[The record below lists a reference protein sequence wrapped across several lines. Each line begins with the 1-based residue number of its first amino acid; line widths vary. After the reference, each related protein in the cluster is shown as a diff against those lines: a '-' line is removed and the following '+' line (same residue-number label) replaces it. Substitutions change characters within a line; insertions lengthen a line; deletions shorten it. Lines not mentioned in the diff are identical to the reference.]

1 MKRTLNRLLSL
12 ILTAAL
18 FVSVVPT
25 QAFAV
30 EETEVYLPEI
40 EIGSDILDYDVFYL
54 ATAAASVEEGGN
66 HAYLLRVGRGGP
78 ADSESSVLVKI
89 ADMTAK
95 YGEDYVVRVRDER
108 TKVDNPEDNFSLME
122 MIEDSDFE
130 QKPISDSDEFAEM
143 IQDDPD
149 AQAAYREGVETAME
163 FLEEASGL
171 SDKYDGEDPYAGA
184 LEALYGTQ
192 AYPVEDEDT
201 EHLLDGDAEPAE
213 SDAGEYAEGA
223 GSLEAEIEA
232 VPDWEN
238 GPIPA
243 NGDGETLTIGGS
255 AEADTDPLRRAVN
268 FFTGRDAAPQRLTAE
283 GDMFQDL
290 QAIANVMTNVVVGA
304 SVTLTF
310 APGETEKYLE
320 ILPKDNRTGDGDRM
334 FYVILGAPGG
344 RTTNSAASTCAF
356 TIVDDEEAEP
366 AVVSFS
372 DTVYH
377 ADSESVTVTVE
388 RSGTMNTV
396 ISAKVVTTGE
406 GTARAGRDYSEV
418 DAELVFPF
426 GVNHLTLDIPVR
438 TDYLTGEGSFGL
450 ALEPTAGCVTG
461 ENDTAAVYLDG
472 SYTDKASL
480 YAAQSGRTP
489 NEPGTATLMA
499 ESSAPVDENNLS
511 TYKTLS
517 AINIRNP
524 LKTESYG
531 TGFKG
536 INAYNNNGFWQTKW
550 KGGSGGTV
558 RVAYELTS
566 DYWQSYFLAGAEVN
580 WWRSYGCGSSGAAT
594 MKVSLAGKRPGLTEA
609 GTHDYIYQESY
620 GYRSGFHR
628 SEWYSFNANWDFDG
642 ETRYI
647 YPTYYATNPIESN
660 SRYCYL
666 FGPMWAAD
674 HPQAIDFLNVG
685 VDDDCSQLWLWGIK
699 PILRPFQVN
708 IKAAD
713 PLIYLKADGTRSEV
727 TNATTTDAT
736 IVEAGSRAVLF
747 QNDSFTVSTTA
758 GPDVSQYG
766 YLSAIRLMNGADE
779 NKALYTLATN
789 GDPSNTSIQ
798 YTLNTDNM
806 QKLIS
811 SICPD
816 YKHGFTQNWYNL
828 LRENPYAK
836 ENRSNVDGY
845 PTYVLF
851 NVKPEFSYINSSVT
865 LRNPYDFPV
874 TMTIS
879 GTDYRLAARETRKIK
894 APDGQEFH
902 LGDTLAVTKI
912 SLEATDSVLYTP
924 VGVKYWAINPQT
936 NEQASGAMN
945 FADGKPVN
953 FAGFDGDGRLRT
965 KEIIVEPNL
974 QVSENRIQVRIK
986 TSLLSKFDTSIERDK
1001 DGKIVKH
1008 AGVLAQE
1015 GTVNGEYTYFTFA
1028 DETNTVNGRLYAI
1041 TATPLS
1047 ENYVAEWYDSTT
1059 MRTYV
1064 GNTLYFTAM
1073 DTPER
1078 NVITLS
1084 VAPVAG
1090 SVTLEGTL
1098 YYKNYNLRTGYS
1110 GNASNVP
1117 AIGAALSAGSAG
1129 GMADQN
1135 GHVTAGPVPV
1145 SDRAGRYLRY
1155 MVSINGSDIVQELLL
1170 PVGAGSSLI
1179 WDFGSDET
1187 MSSSMGAHNK
1197 ARVDYSGGSDD
1208 EGNDFYTFTAT
1219 GNDPYVSVETP
1230 VGNAADIPWVKIRA
1244 KNLSGADAI
1253 ELFACLGSDTGV
1265 RGDSCV
1271 HIPLQNDTE
1280 WHDYIV
1286 YIPDA
1291 NVATVNAYKGGN
1303 LTSTVWKGKVN
1314 WLRLDPMEMENGST
1328 IRNNSRIQ
1336 IDYVAFFDSKE
1347 TAKKF
1352 RAADQG
1358 PQPSMLWD
1366 FGVSS
1371 TMDIYMHDAE
1381 SLTYTGEMDKD
1392 GNDYYIFTP
1401 VDSGS
1406 YYHSVDI
1413 DNFRSVGADDLTWVA
1428 IRARN
1433 MHIAYSQIDNT
1444 IGLSGWEETGN
1455 THNSYTGL
1463 ALEKNNEWCTYVYN
1477 LKEEN
1482 QKQNPY
1488 IHNFYINGWI
1498 FTPAGFTLS
1507 PVNSGYD
1514 TSESST
1520 YIDYIAF
1527 FPDEESAK
1535 AFRSGGSQPGQTV
1548 QTTSIDISANFP
1560 SGVSPVN
1567 SAIFG
1572 DIQITGK
1579 MSDSA
1584 YQVQDNTYIPVVP
1597 GKSADMTIRIK
1608 PAEYSYTMT
1617 GEKGAVVQGTKTE
1630 YPVSVQLVVYD
1641 SNDVFKGVYDAV
1653 DSFRLRSGYMTATSH
1668 MDFVEP
1674 SEGVQKTDENG
1685 KPVYDEKGEPVWLEE
1700 PVNGILPEPGDKL
1713 YLRLVTDRLLQA
1725 EELADGEEISGD
1737 YRYSDI
1743 FTGMYF
1749 YQPTAYERP
1758 PEMGIRTPIEIEYG
1772 NLPLIG
1778 STGMD
1783 LAFPF
1788 VSVGIMKIQHGYRIY
1803 IGVSPVQIMDTV
1815 KGTHVSAFSGAG
1827 GEYWKSL
1834 FSIKSP
1840 FQSFSEGLSK
1850 ASETIGMV
1858 RDAAKAT
1865 AASNKANGTNES
1877 VGDAGLGSHSWRF
1890 DISLG
1895 MYFDFINPTVT
1906 QDGISHTS
1914 YVFNGMGG
1922 YVSVTLGFT
1931 MAWYIVLPVVFL
1943 PAYLGIEMQGTV
1955 MGYLGATFNKDV
1967 EITYAD
1973 ALNGSA
1979 SINDGITELTGGIRG
1994 YGYVQ
1999 ISLGVGLCGTLG
2011 VRASG
2016 KVNLIANWEP
2026 NDPNGPWGAYI
2037 GLQAGLVIDL
2047 FLFSIPLMYSFAGW
2061 PFGSFEYYSNP
2072 EKHTLQ
2078 STSLMGAQDR
2088 VLMLRESSG
2097 EDSMWLGDQ
2106 MLLQGAFRPNKQKE
2120 AILAVDPYERPD
2132 SQLITLSDGKTLAL
2146 AFIDS
2151 DSSKAVTQRTTLK
2164 LSIYDADTGLWSAP
2178 VPVSADKTADFQPS
2192 IAETKD
2198 GRLLVA
2204 WVSASDDT
2212 ITDISTDEQAMKYLD
2227 SMDVYAAFVELDGK
2241 AIKTK
2246 TVNGVTVAD
2255 TEVTRISNDRIGDY
2269 YDANPTVVC
2278 DMESGDAIVYYI
2290 KSERAYMDGDEIGE
2304 YINPYTN
2311 DSVVSYMIYSAQGV
2325 EVTKTKPGEF
2335 GAEPETETIIE
2346 HWLFDY
2352 YYPGE
2357 RDHNTAGLTDE
2368 EAEMAYAMLISFFGG
2383 QRFLDG
2389 PVNNENERYAIPDFT
2404 AIGYDGLS
2412 ICAYTIDPD
2421 GSSDTDT
2428 DKELYLQVYD
2438 FQNHR
2443 TKYQTILTNNS
2454 VSDTLP
2460 QLFRSRV
2467 NTDSGAEAHTKLF
2480 WYRDGKQV
2488 VYIDVT
2494 ELLWDGINA
2503 DGTLKTSDETG
2514 TECSYTEPIPVY
2526 FYADDSHASLQ
2537 SADFKTVEDDRG
2549 NLYILWTASVTDENG
2564 NAAREIFG
2572 TGLVEYTVTDQD
2584 GDTSAATSGW
2594 SKPYRIT
2601 DDGYH
2606 NDELAVAMSG
2616 ENLITVHNRYRE
2628 ELVSVPEGTEYNG
2641 QVDFM
2646 PIRFSDMALVA
2657 ETMEPCG
2664 SVETESIRLY
2674 GTDGAPV
2681 TLPNGGDTLTIE
2693 AEVSN
2698 NGMNTAQGYK
2708 LSLYADDTPVGE
2720 IESTD
2725 ALVPN
2730 SRRTHT
2736 FQYTLPADV
2745 EGLTFKAVVQEMR
2758 DAETM
2763 QYYRDTDTYVSDSL
2777 EARAA
2782 YEISGVETYQS
2793 VDGFHAAFTVT
2804 NTGNAASSAE
2814 DTLNVKLR
2822 GPANLGDLYTDALY
2836 SSGISLSVGE
2846 SRDFDV
2852 PVAILPEM
2860 MEDFGF
2866 VTALITVQKEVVEQT
2881 VGDTEL
2887 KGLRYLSNLVYA
2899 DFDLVV
2905 PMDMELKDVNVAV
2918 DNSAE
2923 VAFTMCLGD
2932 KFGSGSDAVTYAVDD
2947 LTIAKVEN
2955 GKVVGVNGGETTL
2968 HATHTVTGATVSS
2981 TVTVTGE
2988 REKSNLEITPTTMSM
3003 NAGDTDVISYSSA
3016 HEGAVTYTSSDTGVV
3031 TVDENGNVKAV
3042 GAGTATITVT
3052 LTDAA
3057 GNTYTATCTVTVT
3070 GGSTPVSLN
3079 HEPAITVEVSSDE
3092 GSVVVSATVSGN
3104 TATITA
3110 PTDAQL
3116 AEITDRAGETGA
3128 VTIDLSSL
3136 PENITAVSIPAK
3148 TVKAIDEAMEED
3160 GEGLTVKLP
3169 NSTVTFDAAA
3179 LASIAAQ
3186 TTGGDLQL
3194 NVEPITETRLTSA
3207 QKEAVA
3213 DLDVQAVYNIYLTS
3227 GGERIT
3233 DFGGGKAAVE
3243 VKHKA
3248 GDGRQPAGFTVW
3260 YVAEDGATEKN
3271 PTTATKNTVKFI
3283 VAHFSDYVVAYDEKD
3298 AGSAASCDRGDSC
3311 PMNAFDDLDKT
3322 SWYHDGVHWAL
3333 ENEIMNGYGGGKFG
3347 PNDATSRAMIV
3358 TMLHRFEGE
3367 PTVDYDMGFADVED
3381 GKWYTE
3387 AIRWAAANGIVEGY
3401 SKEKFG
3407 PNDVLTREQL
3417 ATILYRYAKMK
3428 GMGFTGMWAF
3438 QLSFDDASEVSD
3450 WAYEAMCWMT
3460 MNGIIQGTGN
3470 NMLSPKGSAA
3480 RAQVATML
3488 MRYEAIEQ

>member
-1 MKRTLNRLLSL
+1 MAQTLKRLLSL
-12 ILTAAL
+12 ILVTAL
-18 FVSVVPT
+18 FVSVVPM

-30 EETEVYLPEI
+30 EEAEVYLPEI
-40 EIGSDILDYDVFYL
+40 EIGNDILDYDVFYL
-54 ATAAASVEEGGN
+54 ATAAASVEESGN

-78 ADSESSVLVKI
+78 ADSESSVLIKI

-122 MIEDSDFE
+122 MMEGSDFE
-130 QKPISDSDEFAEM
+130 QGELGTEDELAGMLEN
-143 IQDDPD
+143 DPE
-149 AQAAYREGVETAME
+149 AREAYTEGLNTALE
-163 FLEEASGL
+163 FLEEASGFA
-171 SDKYDGEDPYAGA
+171 DKYGDENPYAEAVEEIYGGA
-184 LEALYGTQ
+184 EW
-192 AYPVEDEDT
+192 
-201 EHLLDGDAEPAE
+201 
-213 SDAGEYAEGA
+213 DAGA
-223 GSLEAEIEA
+223 
-232 VPDWEN
+232 
-238 GPIPA
+238 IPA

-255 AEADTDPLRRAVN
+255 ADADPDPLRQAVN

-320 ILPKDNRTGDGDRM
+320 IVPKDNHKGDGDRM
-334 FYVILGAPGG
+334 FYIILGAPGG
-344 RTTNSAASTCAF
+344 TTTNSAASTCAF
-356 TIVDDEEAEP
+356 TIVDDEEQEP

-372 DTVYH
+372 DTVYS
-377 ADSESVTVTVE
+377 ASGESVTVTVE

-396 ISAKVVTTGE
+396 ISTKIVTTGE

-426 GVNHLTLDIPVR
+426 GVDHLSLDIPVR
-438 TDYLTGEGSFGL
+438 TEYLTGEGSFGL

-499 ESSAPVDENNLS
+499 ESSAPVDKNNLS
-511 TYKTLS
+511 TYKTLN
-517 AINIRNP
+517 AIDIRNP
-524 LKTESYG
+524 LKTETSG
-531 TGFKG
+531 SGFKG
-536 INAYNNNGFWQTKW
+536 INAYNSSGFYQTMW
-550 KGGSGGTV
+550 KGSVNDGTV
-558 RVAYELTS
+558 ATVYELTD
-566 DYWQSYFLAGAEVN
+566 DYWTSYFLAGAEVD
-580 WWRSYGCGSSGAAT
+580 WWRSYGCSTRAY
-594 MKVSLAGKRPGLTEA
+594 MKIAIAGKTAYSNGSLKYYPFSTWADRINQNWKGK
-609 GTHDYIYQESY
+609 DNNYV
-620 GYRSGFHR
+620 F
-628 SEWYSFNANWDFDG
+628 WYPYDSNQDFDRQ
-642 ETRYI
+642 TRYV
-647 YPTYYATNPIESN
+647 YPHINAVDPDKQGGDYEDGSWRPRFA
-660 SRYCYL
+660 
-666 FGPMWAAD
+666 GD
-674 HPQAIDFLNVG
+674 HPQAIEFLNIG
-685 VDDDCSQLWLWGIK
+685 MCKDCSQLWLWGLK

-708 IKAAD
+708 IKTAE
-713 PLIYLKADGTRSEV
+713 PLTYLKADGTRSEV
-727 TNATTTDAT
+727 TNATTTNAT
-736 IVEAGSRAVLF
+736 IVEAGSQSVLF
-747 QNDSFTVSTTA
+747 QNDSFTVSTNA
-758 GPDVSQYG
+758 GPDVRQYG
-766 YLSAIRLMNGADE
+766 YLSALKLMDGADE
-779 NKALYTLATN
+779 NKTLYTLATN
-789 GDPSNTSIQ
+789 GDPSNTSIK

-816 YKHGFTQNWYNL
+816 YARGRTQNWYNL
-828 LRENPYAK
+828 LRENTYAR

-845 PTYVLF
+845 PTFVLF
-851 NVKPEFSYINSSVT
+851 NVKPEFSYINASVT

-879 GTDYRLAARETRKIK
+879 GTDYTLAARETRKIK

-912 SLEATDSVLYTP
+912 TLNATDGVLYTP
-924 VGVKYWAINPQT
+924 VGIKYSAVNIQT
-936 NEQASGAMN
+936 GDPVDGTMN
-945 FADGKPVN
+945 FYDGKPVN
-953 FAGFDGDGRLRT
+953 FAGFDGDGRLNT

-974 QVSENRIQVRIK
+974 QVSNNKIQVRVK
-986 TSLLSKFDTSIERDK
+986 TSELSRFDTAIEYDEN
-1001 DGKIVKH
+1001 GKLTHH

-1015 GTVNGEYTYFTFA
+1015 GTVIGEYTYFTFA
-1028 DETNTVNGRLYAI
+1028 DEKNTVNGKLYAI
-1041 TATPLS
+1041 TATPLADD
-1047 ENYVAEWYDSTT
+1047 YVAEWYDGTT

-1084 VAPVAG
+1084 IAPVAG
-1090 SVTLEGTL
+1090 TVTLKGTL
-1098 YYKNYNLRTGYS
+1098 YYTNYNLRTGYS

-1117 AIGAALSAGSAG
+1117 AVGAALSAGSAG
-1129 GMADQN
+1129 GIANKN
-1135 GHVTAGPVPV
+1135 GYVTAGPIPV
-1145 SDRAGRYLRY
+1145 SDREDRYLRY
-1155 MVSINGSDIVQELLL
+1155 MVSINGTDVVNEMAQPTL
-1170 PVGAGSSLI
+1170 
-1179 WDFGSDET
+1179 
-1187 MSSSMGAHNK
+1187 
-1197 ARVDYSGGSDD
+1197 
-1208 EGNDFYTFTAT
+1208 
-1219 GNDPYVSVETP
+1219 
-1230 VGNAADIPWVKIRA
+1230 AA
-1244 KNLSGADAI
+1244 AI
-1253 ELFACLGSDTGV
+1253 YAPT
-1265 RGDSCV
+1265 
-1271 HIPLQNDTE
+1271 
-1280 WHDYIV
+1280 
-1286 YIPDA
+1286 
-1291 NVATVNAYKGGN
+1291 
-1303 LTSTVWKGKVN
+1303 
-1314 WLRLDPMEMENGST
+1314 
-1328 IRNNSRIQ
+1328 
-1336 IDYVAFFDSKE
+1336 
-1347 TAKKF
+1347 
-1352 RAADQG
+1352 
-1358 PQPSMLWD
+1358 MLWD
-1366 FGVSS
+1366 FNSDEAMNANIVGSNG
-1371 TMDIYMHDAE
+1371 MEYH
-1381 SLTYTGEMDKD
+1381 GETDED
-1392 GNDYYIFTP
+1392 ENDYYTFTINGQNAGVTLSNTSKVSNEDIQWIKLRAKVVSGTGKTSFYGY
-1401 VDSGS
+1401 VDGWNAMQAILGAAYSNAPYDLIADGQWHEYVFNIRQANLAFLQSSSGS
-1406 YYHSVDI
+1406 YTESFWQGAFASITFNPSIDSGNGVIQVDY
-1413 DNFRSVGADDLTWVA
+1413 
-1428 IRARN
+1428 
-1433 MHIAYSQIDNT
+1433 M
-1444 IGLSGWEETGN
+1444 
-1455 THNSYTGL
+1455 
-1463 ALEKNNEWCTYVYN
+1463 
-1477 LKEEN
+1477 
-1482 QKQNPY
+1482 
-1488 IHNFYINGWI
+1488 
-1498 FTPAGFTLS
+1498 
-1507 PVNSGYD
+1507 
-1514 TSESST
+1514 
-1520 YIDYIAF
+1520 AF
-1527 FPDEESAK
+1527 FPDEDSAK
-1535 AFRSGGSQPGQTV
+1535 AFRNDDAV
-1548 QTTSIDISANFP
+1548 ADDFLDISSKFP

-1567 SAIFG
+1567 SAIF
-1572 DIQITGK
+1572 DDVQITGK

-1597 GKSADMTIRIK
+1597 GKSADMTIKIK

-1617 GEKGAVVQGTKTE
+1617 GEKGAVIQGSKTE

-1641 SNDVFKGVYDAV
+1641 SNDVFKDVYDAV
-1653 DSFRLRSGYMTATSH
+1653 DSFSMKSGYMTATSH
-1668 MDFVEP
+1668 LDFVEP
-1674 SEGVQKTDENG
+1674 SEGVVKTDENG
-1685 KPVYDEKGEPVWLEE
+1685 KLVFDEKGEPVWVEE
-1700 PVNGILPEPGDKL
+1700 PVTGILPEPGDKL

-1758 PEMGIRTPIEIEYG
+1758 PEIGIRTPIEIEYG

-1943 PAYLGIEMQGTV
+1943 PAYLGIEIQGTV
-1955 MGYLGATFNKDV
+1955 MGYLGATLNKDV
-1967 EITYAD
+1967 EITYD
-1973 ALNGSA
+1973 DSLNGSA
-1979 SINDGITELTGGIRG
+1979 NINDGITELTGGIRG

-2026 NDPNGPWGAYI
+2026 DDPNGSWGAYI
-2037 GLQAGLVIDL
+2037 GLQAGLIIDL

-2078 STSLMGAQDR
+2078 SASLMGAQDR

-2120 AILAVDPYERPD
+2120 AILALDPYERPD

-2227 SMDVYAAFVELDGK
+2227 SMDVYAAFVEFDEDNQ
-2241 AIKTK
+2241 IKTK
-2246 TVNGVTVAD
+2246 DDPVYGISAD

-2290 KSERAYMDGDEIGE
+2290 KSERVYVDGDEVGE

-2412 ICAYTIDPD
+2412 VCAYTIDPD
-2421 GSSDTDT
+2421 GSSDTDA

-2443 TKYQTILTNNS
+2443 TKYQTILTNDS
-2454 VSDTLP
+2454 VADTLP

-2494 ELLWDGINA
+2494 ELLRDGINA
-2503 DGTLKTSDETG
+2503 DGTLKTPDETG

-2537 SADFKTVEDDRG
+2537 SADFKAVEDDRG
-2549 NLYILWTASVTDENG
+2549 NLYILWTDSVTDENG

-2616 ENLITVHNRYRE
+2616 ENLITVHNRYLE

-2641 QVDFM
+2641 QIDFM

-2674 GTDGAPV
+2674 GADGSPV

-2693 AEVSN
+2693 VEVSN

-2730 SRRTHT
+2730 SHRTHT
-2736 FQYTLPADV
+2736 FQHTLPADV
-2745 EGLTFKAVVQEMR
+2745 EGLTFKTVAQEMR
-2758 DAETM
+2758 DAEAM
-2763 QYYRDTDTYVSDSL
+2763 QYYRDTDTYVNDPL

-2782 YEISGVETYQS
+2782 YEISDVETYQG

-2836 SSGISLSVGE
+2836 SSGLSLAVGE
-2846 SRDFDV
+2846 SKDFDV

-2881 VGDTEL
+2881 VGNTEL

-2905 PMDMELKDVNVAV
+2905 PMNMELQDVKVAV
-2918 DNSAE
+2918 DSSDE
-2923 VAFTMCLGD
+2923 IAFTMRLGD
-2932 KFGSGSDAVTYAVDD
+2932 KFGNGNASVTYAVDD
-2947 LTIAKVEN
+2947 LTVAKVEN

-2968 HATHTVTGATVSS
+2968 HATHTVTGATVSA

-2988 REKSNLEITPTTMSM
+2988 REKADLEITPTTMSLTPGK
-3003 NAGDTDVISYSSA
+3003 AAVISYNAS
-3016 HEGAVTYTSSDTGVV
+3016 HEGTVTFASSNPGVV
-3031 TVDENGNVKAV
+3031 TVDEKGNVKAI
-3042 GAGTATITVT
+3042 GAGTAIITVT
-3052 LTDAA
+3052 LTDTA

-3070 GGSTPVSLN
+3070 GNSTPVYPDPGPN
-3079 HEPAITVEVSSDE
+3079 PEPA
-3092 GSVVVSATVSGN
+3092 
-3104 TATITA
+3104 A
-3110 PTDAQL
+3110 PDTGE
-3116 AEITDRAGETGA
+3116 AE
-3128 VTIDLSSL
+3128 
-3136 PENITAVSIPAK
+3136 P
-3148 TVKAIDEAMEED
+3148 
-3160 GEGLTVKLP
+3160 
-3169 NSTVTFDAAA
+3169 
-3179 LASIAAQ
+3179 
-3186 TTGGDLQL
+3186 
-3194 NVEPITETRLTSA
+3194 
-3207 QKEAVA
+3207 
-3213 DLDVQAVYNIYLTS
+3213 
-3227 GGERIT
+3227 
-3233 DFGGGKAAVE
+3233 
-3243 VKHKA
+3243 
-3248 GDGRQPAGFTVW
+3248 
-3260 YVAEDGATEKN
+3260 
-3271 PTTATKNTVKFI
+3271 
-3283 VAHFSDYVVAYDEKD
+3283 
-3298 AGSAASCDRGDSC
+3298 CDRGDSC
-3311 PMNAFDDLDKT
+3311 PMSAFDDLDKAA
-3322 SWYHDGVHWAL
+3322 WYHDGVHWAL
-3333 ENEIMNGYGGGKFG
+3333 ENGIMNGYGDGRFG
-3347 PNDATSRAMIV
+3347 PNDTTSRAMIV
-3358 TMLHRFEGE
+3358 TMLYRMEGS
-3367 PTVDYDMGFADVED
+3367 PMIRSGIIFDDVTEKD
-3381 GKWYTE
+3381 WY
-3387 AIRWAAANGIVEGY
+3387 AMAVSWAESKGIVTGY
-3401 SKEKFG
+3401 GDGRFG

-3417 ATILYRYAKMK
+3417 ATILYRYAKLK
-3428 GMGFTGMWAF
+3428 GLGFTGMWAF
-3438 QLSFDDASEVSD
+3438 PLTFDDASEVSD

-3460 MNGIIQGTGN
+3460 MNGVINGVGDN
-3470 NMLSPKGSAA
+3470 KLSPKGSAT
-3480 RAQVATML
+3480 RAQLATML